1 MAYDP
6 NDAADKAIVD
16 GLIAQALEAAET
28 AHDAEVERLKAKNT
42 ELLGKLS
49 KARKGDAGSDTGEIE
64 RLERELEDTGG
75 KLATAESDLRQVRRD
90 LAKVEGERDTFKT
103 NAAKEAEI
111 SRGMVIDSSLT
122 SALVE
127 AKVAPQF
134 LEAAKAL
141 LGKGV
146 TVKEVD
152 NERTAF
158 VGDKSLGDFVKEWAT
173 GDAGKAFILAPA
185 NGGGGSGGAPD
196 GGAGGGKKLN
206 DMSESE
212 RLAMAKTNPT
222 AWAALL
228 AENNVQPTV

>member
-16 GLIAQALEAAET
+16 GLIADALEAAET

-42 ELLGKLS
+42 ELLGKLA
-49 KARKGDAGSDTGEIE
+49 KARKGEGADTGEVE

-111 SRGMVIDSSLT
+111 SRGMVVDSSLT

-146 TVKEVD
+146 TVKEND
-152 NERTAF
+152 GERTAF

-185 NGGGGSGGAPD
+185 NGGGG
-196 GGAGGGKKLN
+196 GGGGPNGDANGSKKLN